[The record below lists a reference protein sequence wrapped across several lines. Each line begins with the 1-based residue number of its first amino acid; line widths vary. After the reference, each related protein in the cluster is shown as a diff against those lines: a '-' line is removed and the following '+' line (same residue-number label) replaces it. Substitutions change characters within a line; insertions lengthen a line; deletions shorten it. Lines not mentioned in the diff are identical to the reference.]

1 MVGTQNKD
9 EVLINDVNTRAL
21 IDSDSSIIT
30 VTKELLDK
38 LDPKPEIYFLAYFEL
53 NIKTAGGHSWPHK
66 GFVRVDTRGIW
77 KVLSMVFYLSNQLTN
92 PIMFG
97 II

>member
-30 VTKELLDK
+30 VTKEFLDK
-38 LDPKPEIYFLAYFEL
+38 LDPKPEIYSLADFEL
-53 NIKTAGGHSWPHK
+53 DIKTAGGHS
-66 GFVRVDTRGIW
+66 
-77 KVLSMVFYLSNQLTN
+77 
-92 PIMFG
+92 
-97 II
+97 

>member
-9 EVLINDVNTRAL
+9 EVLINDVYTRAL

-38 LDPKPEIYFLAYFEL
+38 LDPKPEIYSLADFEL
-53 NIKTAGGHSWPHK
+53 DIKTAGGHS
-66 GFVRVDTRGIW
+66 
-77 KVLSMVFYLSNQLTN
+77 
-92 PIMFG
+92 
-97 II
+97 